1 MLRKKRS
8 FVLAGAAISV
18 VVLGILTN
26 IATGLLPADY
36 QLSPW
41 MAWTALGLAAL
52 AFAVFYFWQEKIA
65 ADDVRPP
72 ANLKTLRQR
81 YLQYL
86 LDAYQYLEFKGI
98 IQFEKLPLRMSLE
111 KVYVNLWAQP
121 ELPTGE
127 TLKEELR
134 LAGRK
139 ISIDKEM
146 LLDDELE
153 LMVERAK
160 PMQVEPALIEHQALV
175 ILGDPGSGKS
185 TLLKHLALNA
195 ARNFDREKRLPIL
208 LPLAAYANALQAHS
222 HLSLREFLPEFYK
235 GMQEFPKNPAPLF
248 YDALENGKA
257 LVLLDGLD
265 EVHDPS
271 ERNRVVHHV
280 KNFYLNYRGNADRSL
295 RATGQSGN
303 KFVITSRIVGYREA
317 PLEAENVFHLT
328 LLDFNKEQISQ
339 FAENW
344 CITYEIAQSS
354 DTPKAARDAEGEK
367 SKLLKAIFGNAGVE
381 KLAANPLLLTI
392 LALIHRQGTE
402 LPNRRAELYEL
413 YLTTLI
419 KTWNRA
425 RSLAGMSVGSMDDKE
440 TVKILAPLA
449 YWMHAKR
456 PSGTA
461 RRVEL
466 EREITR
472 HFTERR
478 KLVLDDAEREAARFL
493 DDVRTYSGLLAER
506 GPDAYG
512 FVHLTFEEYLA
523 ARHIVFQGQVHE
535 QKSLE
540 LLRKHAYDPAWRE
553 VILLALG
560 YLGLVTNE
568 EEKTALLVRGLLN
581 DQPPADHLG
590 ENVELAGSAL
600 KDIGRASVGEDCWKE
615 VIDRL
620 LATMTHSAPTII
632 VRARCGDVLGEL
644 GDPRLEK
651 MEWCEVPEG
660 EFLMGCIEEEAQI
673 ILKERINFYKMQS
686 WNFSTDD
693 VQRWSQRIQRIVPL
707 HSIWLPKFFIKKFS
721 VTNQEFR
728 LFWKSGGYMKKRWW
742 SNAGFSWL
750 NRSREDEDKM
760 ALKKAQ
766 RRNGRTEPALWND
779 FEWGIPNRP
788 VVGVTWYEATAYC
801 VWLNEQMQFAR
812 ELPDGYVVRLP
823 TEAEWEKAARG
834 TDGRNWPWGNEWQSN
849 YANTQETNLLT
860 TSSVGIFLEGA
871 SYYNVLDMAG
881 NSRDWCNSL
890 LAEYPYNSKDGR
902 ERVDTDGKR
911 ALRGGSWF
919 PSMYSAR
926 CAYRRH
932 FPPDTHHDGLGFRVV
947 IGPKLD

>member
-1 MLRKKRS
+1 MKRS
-8 FVLAGAAISV
+8 FILAGAAISV
-18 VVLGILTN
+18 ILLGILTN

-41 MAWTALGLAAL
+41 MAWTALGVAAL
-52 AFAVFYFWQEKIA
+52 IFALFYFWQEKIA
-65 ADDVRPP
+65 ADDARPP
-72 ANLKTLRQR
+72 TNFKTLRQR

-98 IQFEKLPLRMSLE
+98 VQFEKLPLRLALE

-121 ELPTGE
+121 ELPTSE

-139 ISIDKEM
+139 ISADKEM

-160 PMQVEPALIEHQALV
+160 PMQIEPALSEHQALV

-208 LPLAAYANALQAHS
+208 LPLAAYANALQARP

-235 GMQEFPKNPAPLF
+235 GLQEFPENPAPLF
-248 YDALENGKA
+248 YEALENGKT

-271 ERNRVVHHV
+271 ERSRVVHHV
-280 KNFYLNYRGNADRSL
+280 KNFYLNHRQITDRPL
-295 RATGQSGN
+295 GATGQSN
-303 KFVITSRIVGYREA
+303 KFIITSRIVGYRET
-317 PLEAENVFHLT
+317 PLEAENVSHLT

-344 CITYEIAQSS
+344 CHTYEIAQSGE
-354 DTPKAARDAEGEK
+354 TPKAARDAENEK
-367 SKLLKAIFGNAGVE
+367 GKLLKSIFGNAGVE

-449 YWMHAKR
+449 YWMHANR

-478 KLVLDDAEREAARFL
+478 KHALDDAEREAARFL

-523 ARHIVFQGQVHE
+523 ARHIVFQGQVDE

-540 LLRKHAYDPAWRE
+540 LLRQHAYDPAWRE

-615 VIDRL
+615 VIERL
-620 LATMTHSAPTII
+620 LTTMTHSAPTII

-660 EFLMGCIEEEAQI
+660 EFLMGCTE
-673 ILKERINFYKMQS
+673 KEVELIWQEMNEFYREQS
-686 WNFSTDD
+686 WQQSPDILQQWLRQFLP
-693 VQRWSQRIQRIVPL
+693 Q
-707 HSIWLPKFFIKKFS
+707 HSIFLRKFFIGKFS

-728 LFWKSGGYMKKRWW
+728 VFWRSRGYENAKWWTAAGLAWLKRSADDEEKMNLEKWQRRDGRSEPAFWNDAKSGI
-742 SNAGFSWL
+742 L
-750 NRSREDEDKM
+750 
-760 ALKKAQ
+760 
-766 RRNGRTEPALWND
+766 
-779 FEWGIPNRP
+779 NRP
-788 VVGVTWYEATAYC
+788 VVGITWFEVMAYC
-801 VWLNEQMQFAR
+801 AWLTEKLQSVG
-812 ELPDGYVVRLP
+812 ELPNGYVVRLP

-834 TDGRNWPWGNEWQSN
+834 TDGRYWPWGNEWNKS
-849 YANTQETNLLT
+849 YANTHVANLAT
-860 TSSVGIFLEGA
+860 TSSVGIFLSGVSPCGA
-871 SYYNVLDMAG
+871 LDMAG
-881 NSRDWCNSL
+881 NARDWCHSL
-890 LAEYPYNSKDGR
+890 LAKYPYNSQDGR
-902 ERVDTDGKR
+902 ESVDADGER
-911 ALRGGSWF
+911 AVRGGSWF
-919 PSMYSAR
+919 LGRHSAH

-932 FPPDTHHDGLGFRVV
+932 FPPDNFYDGAGFRVV
-947 IGPKLD
+947 LGPKLD